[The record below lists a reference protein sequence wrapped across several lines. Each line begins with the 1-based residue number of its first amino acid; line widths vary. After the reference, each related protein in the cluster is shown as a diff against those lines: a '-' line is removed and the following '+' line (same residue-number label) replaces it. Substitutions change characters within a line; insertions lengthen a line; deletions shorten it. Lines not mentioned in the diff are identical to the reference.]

1 METND
6 MSTLHE
12 SAHAPQE
19 NLAPH
24 QPAADLRS
32 AIAMACASSTAVHDA
47 AVRRERARRAL
58 PPGIYSR
65 RDPTYR
71 ALDRDYRIALDV
83 YRQHVAVARK
93 TFAVSRGWIVAKH
106 CFSLRQL
113 LTATHGRSW
122 YDYRG
127 ECWHPEIDHPEFYR
141 LPTRPWRPAA
151 ILSHS
156 YAPPAQLLSFAVENG
171 LAVEFLDASWYYPGA
186 TTAVVFTAAL
196 AGTPAGRDA
205 HA

>member
-19 NLAPH
+19 NFAPH
-24 QPAADLRS
+24 QPAADLRI
-32 AIAMACASSTAVHDA
+32 AIEAACASSTAVHDA

-58 PPGIYSR
+58 SPGIYSR

-93 TFAVSRGWIVAKH
+93 TFAVSRGWTIGKH
-106 CFSLRQL
+106 FTLRMLRAGSPGRTRDDYYGESL
-113 LTATHGRSW
+113 
-122 YDYRG
+122 
-127 ECWHPEIDHPEFYR
+127 HPVIDHAEYFR
-141 LPTRPWRPAA
+141 LPRRPWRPVAT
-151 ILSHS
+151 ISHT
-156 YAPPAQLLSFAVENG
+156 YAPPAQILTFAAEHG

-186 TTAVVFTAAL
+186 TMSVVFTAGVTL
-196 AGTPAGRDA
+196 
-205 HA
+205 